1 MTAEQPSPDASRQI
15 INLVV
20 PVHNEAGNLERLVEA
35 CDEAVANIKGAQ
47 FTYVFVNDGSLD
59 NSLAVLA
66 KLQKRR
72 DDVLVVDLS
81 RNFGKEIALSA
92 GVDHADGDAVIFID
106 ADLQHPPTLI
116 PALVEKWREGNEVVV
131 AVRKSTEKKTLF
143 RHLSSGMFQG
153 FLARFSDHE
162 VIPGATDFR
171 IIDRSVVLALRE
183 ITESQ
188 RMFRGLIDWLGF
200 RRALLEFEA
209 GARYEGVP
217 SYSTSKLIQ
226 LAIDG
231 FLSHSEAPLRFV
243 FFGGAFTVLAS
254 TLGLLWMTFAIR
266 LVGKEWF
273 YTPLAKAVVANT
285 GIMGVLLLAM
295 GIVGL
300 YVAKIHREVKGRP
313 LYAVRKRLGK
323 RHGQDPRSDSPARGD
338 D

>member
-1 MTAEQPSPDASRQI
+1 
-15 INLVV
+15 
-20 PVHNEAGNLERLVEA
+20 LVEA
-35 CDEAVANIKGAQ
+35 CDEAVAKVEGVQ
-47 FTYVFVNDGSLD
+47 FTYVFVNDGSRD
-59 NSLAVLA
+59 KSLAVLE
-66 KLQKRR
+66 KLQRR
-72 DDVLVVDLS
+72 RPDDVLVVDLS

-92 GVDHADGDAVIFID
+92 GVDHADGDAVIFLD
-106 ADLQHPPTLI
+106 ADLQHPPSLI
-116 PALVEKWREGNEVVV
+116 PELVAKWREGNEVVV

-143 RHLSSGMFQG
+143 RHLSSGMFQS

-162 VIPGATDFR
+162 VVPGATDFR
-171 IIDRSVVLALRE
+171 IIDRCVVLALRE
-183 ITESQ
+183 ITERQ

-217 SYSTSKLIQ
+217 SYSTAKLIQ

-254 TLGLLWMTFAIR
+254 AFGLLWMTFAIR
-266 LVGKEWF
+266 FVGKEWF

-295 GIVGL
+295 GTVGL

-313 LYAVRKRLGK
+313 LYAVRKRLGA
-323 RHGQDPRSDSPARGD
+323 RSGHTTRGD
-338 D
+338 A